1 LFTALNDETVII
13 TTTNPSFTTY
23 NSLEQIYSTTLQC
36 PCSNKAI
43 SQQRFMSFSPTFHQI
58 CSSGFIDDAW
68 IQLLNYRATDNYNND
83 WFTISSA
90 QFQLLADLCDLVNKT
105 INDAARRFLSQ
116 IFIASSVINQDDFNK
131 QINASVNQFYQSTL
145 YNFNIQK
152 DIVYLIIQIDQFYMA
167 LSISGTD
174 ISDPNLILNINNVT
188 DNYTIGNVCA
198 IA

>member
-1 LFTALNDETVII
+1 MFTALSDETVII

>member
-1 LFTALNDETVII
+1 LFTALSDETVII

>member
-58 CSSGFIDDAW
+58 CSSGFIGDAW